1 MLEVIGAGFG
11 RTGTFSLKVALERLG
26 FGPCHHMLALLDKPD
41 EVRLWRKAA
50 RGESVDWDEVY
61 RGYRSTVDWPGARF
75 WRELA
80 EHYPAAKV
88 ILSTRDP
95 EHWYDSVLG
104 TIHHAATDDS
114 ALISPV
120 LAEMRAMSREVVWD
134 GLFEGRFTDRD
145 HALRIFNDH
154 IEAVRGRLPADR
166 LLVFEVA
173 QGWEPL
179 CEFLGTPV
187 PDEPFP
193 NRNRREE
200 FGSLLRE
207 HGRRAVGRWDLETP
221 AGRPGRD
228 TRGH

>member
-11 RTGTFSLKVALERLG
+11 RTGTLSLKVALERLG
-26 FGPCHHMLALLDKPD
+26 FGPCHHMLALFENPD
-41 EVRLWRKAA
+41 GIRLWRKAA

-75 WRELA
+75 WCELA

-95 EHWYDSVLG
+95 ERWYDSALG
-104 TIHHAATDDS
+104 TIHRAAMDDS
-114 ALISPV
+114 PPASPV
-120 LAEMRAMSREVVWD
+120 LAEMRAMAREVVWD

-145 HALRIFNDH
+145 HSLRIFNEH
-154 IEAVRGRLPADR
+154 IEAVRGRLPANR

-179 CEFLGTPV
+179 CEFLGKPV

-193 NRNRREE
+193 RRNRREE
-200 FGSLLRE
+200 FDSLL
-207 HGRRAVGRWDLETP
+207 
-221 AGRPGRD
+221 
-228 TRGH
+228 